1 MKRSLKIAFLL
12 AVTVFAG
19 NLAKAQVKL
28 GYVNISQLVQSMP
41 ETKTIQDQVNTYSK
55 QFLDQLTTMNNEL
68 QAKAKD
74 YESHKATMSDAARAA
89 VETELGD
96 MQKRLQDYSN
106 TSQQKVEEKS
116 NELAK
121 PLFDKVRAA
130 VTVVAKEKGY
140 TYVINTAQT
149 DLVVSPPGDDLTAEA
164 KAKLGI
170 K

>member
-1 MKRSLKIAFLL
+1 MKTSLKTAFLL
-12 AVTVFAG
+12 AVAVLAG
-19 NLAKAQVKL
+19 NVAKAQVKL
-28 GYVNISQLVQSMP
+28 GYINISQLVQSMP
-41 ETKTIQDQVNTYSK
+41 ETKNLQEQVNTYSK

-68 QAKAKD
+68 QTKAKD
-74 YESHKATMSDAARAA
+74 YESHKATMSDASRTAT
-89 VETELGD
+89 ETELGD
-96 MQKRLQDYSN
+96 LQKRLQEYSN
-106 TSQQKVEEKS
+106 TSQQKVEERS

-130 VTVVAKEKGY
+130 VSLVAKEKGY

-149 DLVVSPPGDDLTAEA
+149 DLVVSPPGDDLTAET

>member
-12 AVTVFAG
+12 AVAVFAG
-19 NLAKAQVKL
+19 NVAKAQVKL
-28 GYVNISQLVQSMP
+28 GYINISQLVQSMP
-41 ETKTIQDQVNTYSK
+41 ETKTIQDQVNAYSK
-55 QFLDQLTTMNNEL
+55 QFLDQLTTMNTEL
-68 QAKAKD
+68 QTKAKD
-74 YESHKATMSDAARAA
+74 YESRKATMSDAAKTAA
-89 VETELGD
+89 ETELGD
-96 MQKRLQDYSN
+96 LQKRLQEYSN
-106 TSQQKVEEKS
+106 TSQQKVEERS

-130 VTVVAKEKGY
+130 VAVVAKEKGY

-149 DLVVSPPGDDLTAEA
+149 DLVVSPPSDDLTAAA

>member
-1 MKRSLKIAFLL
+1 MKKSIKAALL
-12 AVTVFAG
+12 LVVAVFAG

-41 ETKTIQDQVNTYSK
+41 DTKNIQDQVNAYSK
-55 QFLDQLTTMNNEL
+55 QFIDQLTTMNNDF

-74 YESHKATMSDAARAA
+74 YEAHKATMTDAARTAK
-89 VETELGD
+89 ETELSD
-96 MQKRLQDYSN
+96 MQKRLQEYSN
-106 TSQQKVEEKS
+106 TSQQQVENRS

-121 PLFDKVRAA
+121 PLFDRVRAA
-130 VTVVAKEKGY
+130 VALVAKEKGY

-149 DLVVSPPGDDLTAEA
+149 DLVVSPPGDDLTNDV